1 MTQKKALIAANYL
14 GFIGFL
20 WNDIDILRSK
30 GYSVDFVGYDKDGSE
45 KKKIEN
51 ILLNKEI
58 CFYNIP
64 FDTKKPFSFVSGA
77 IGAI

>member
-30 GYSVDFVGYDKDGSE
+30 GYSVDFVGYAKDGSE

-51 ILLNKEI
+51 ILLN
-58 CFYNIP
+58 
-64 FDTKKPFSFVSGA
+64 
-77 IGAI
+77 